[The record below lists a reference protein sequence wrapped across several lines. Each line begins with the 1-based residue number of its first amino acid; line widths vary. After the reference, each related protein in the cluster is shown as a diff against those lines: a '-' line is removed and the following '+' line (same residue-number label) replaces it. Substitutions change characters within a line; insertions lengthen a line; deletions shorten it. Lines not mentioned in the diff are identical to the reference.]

1 MECFLGR
8 RATCA
13 GAPVSN
19 RQLEKNAAMKP
30 FRQMLSYLWPQW
42 PRIVVVVFCALVI
55 AVLLSLSFVTIIPL
69 LKVMMGEEGL
79 HGWVDRKTVES
90 VYGLQFYS
98 PTAVELAED
107 REPSRKTHIEV
118 VRVAENSLAARAG
131 IRQRDFIADVNNLQ
145 TRENSNALYTQ
156 LLHELATARG
166 DVIPLRLW
174 RSQDDSPTLDLA
186 TPENE
191 SYVQELDWSPMKRFR
206 WEAETTVAR
215 IGQDIVRFLPVND
228 KVKSILIIMGAITV
242 VTLIRCIAKF
252 YQDYLGQKI
261 VETGINKMRERVF
274 GHMTRMPIGY
284 FAEERPSDL
293 ISRIVRD
300 TVTMGGAMR
309 VLLGKALREPMN
321 ALIMLITALFLNW
334 QLSLVFLCGA
344 PFVAVL
350 LGSFG
355 RKMKKAT
362 RHSLIASSQM
372 LSKLQETVTGL
383 RVVKIYN
390 QQEYELNHFRS
401 INDRLLKQLLKIS
414 KVDAATH
421 PVLEVMGMVAG
432 TGALVVGMVWVSKGQ
447 LDGPEFLLLLVL
459 LGAAAEA
466 IRKTSDL
473 YTKIQQA
480 NAAAERIFEILEQ
493 PLEPEKPDAIPLPPA
508 RGVIE
513 FQNVVFTYPGSP
525 RPTLHG
531 INLTITA
538 GQNVAIVGANGS
550 GKTTLANLLPRFYDP
565 DSGRVLVDGR
575 DIRDVTIRSLRDQI
589 GMVTQQVISFND
601 TIASNIAYGKSDAT
615 QDEIVAAAKRAYAHE
630 FVTRLP
636 NGYDTVIGEQ
646 GVGLSGG
653 QLQRIVIARAIVKN
667 PAILIFDEATS
678 QIDAESEAK
687 IHEAIKEIMRGRT
700 TLMIAHRFSTV
711 IAADMIV
718 VMNDGRIIAKGQH
731 EELIRTCPVY
741 QALYETQLVKA

>member
-1 MECFLGR
+1 
-8 RATCA
+8 
-13 GAPVSN
+13 
-19 RQLEKNAAMKP
+19 MKP
-30 FRQMLSYLWPQW
+30 FKQMLSYLWPQW
-42 PRIVVVVFCALVI
+42 RRIVVVVFCALVI

-107 REPSRKTHIEV
+107 REPSRKTHLEV

-261 VETGINKMRERVF
+261 VETGINKMREQVF

-432 TGALVVGMVWVSKGQ
+432 AGALVVGMVWVSKGQ

-601 TIASNIAYGKSDAT
+601 TIASNIAYGKSGAT

-630 FVTRLP
+630 FITRLP
-636 NGYDTVIGEQ
+636 NGYDTVVGEQ

>member
-1 MECFLGR
+1 MR
-8 RATCA
+8 
-13 GAPVSN
+13 
-19 RQLEKNAAMKP
+19 P
-30 FRQMLSYLWPQW
+30 FRQMLGYLWPQW

-79 HGWVDRKTVES
+79 HGWVDRKTVET

-98 PTAVELAED
+98 PTAVELTED
-107 REPSRKTHIEV
+107 REPSRKTHLEV
-118 VRVAENSLAARAG
+118 VKVAENSLAAKAG

-145 TRENSNALYTQ
+145 TRENANAHYSQ
-156 LLHELATARG
+156 LLHELAAARG
-166 DVIPLRLW
+166 DVIPLKLW
-174 RSQDDSPTLDLA
+174 RARDDSPSVDLA

-191 SYVQELDWSPMKRFR
+191 SYLQGLDWSPMKRFR
-206 WEAETTVAR
+206 WEAETTAAR
-215 IGQDIVRFLPVND
+215 YGQHIVRFLPAND
-228 KVKSILIIMGAITV
+228 KVKSILIIMGAMTV

-261 VETGINKMRERVF
+261 VETGINEMREDVF
-274 GHMTRMPIGY
+274 DHMTRMPIGY
-284 FAEERPSDL
+284 FADERPSDL

-321 ALIMLITALFLNW
+321 ALVMLITALFLNW

-383 RVVKIYN
+383 RVVKVYN
-390 QQEYELNHFRS
+390 QQEYELHRFRS

-421 PVLEVMGMVAG
+421 PTLEVLGMVAG
-432 TGALVVGMVWVSKGQ
+432 TGALVVGMVWVTKGQ

-480 NAAAERIFEILEQ
+480 NAAAERIFEILAQ

-508 RGVIE
+508 RGSIE
-513 FQNVVFTYPGSP
+513 FQNVVFTYPGAP

-565 DSGRVLVDGR
+565 DSGRVLVDGH
-575 DIRDVTIRSLRDQI
+575 DVRDVTIRSLRNQI
-589 GMVTQQVISFND
+589 GMVTQQVISFNE
-601 TIASNIAYGKSDAT
+601 TIASNIAYGKQGAT
-615 QDEIVAAAKRAYAHE
+615 QEEIVAAAKRAYAHE
-630 FVTRLP
+630 FITRQP
-636 NGYDTVIGEQ
+636 KGYDTVIGEQ

-687 IHEAIKEIMRGRT
+687 IHSAIEEIMKGRT
-700 TLMIAHRFSTV
+700 TIMIAHRFSTV

-718 VMNDGRIIAKGQH
+718 VMNDGRVIAQGQH
-731 EELIRTCPVY
+731 EQLIRTCPVY

>member
-1 MECFLGR
+1 
-8 RATCA
+8 
-13 GAPVSN
+13 
-19 RQLEKNAAMKP
+19 
-30 FRQMLSYLWPQW
+30 MLSYLWPQW
-42 PRIVVVVFCALVI
+42 PRIIVVVFCALVI

-69 LKVMMGEEGL
+69 LKVMIGEEGL
-79 HGWVDRKTVES
+79 HGWVDHKTTEG
-90 VYGLQFYS
+90 VYGLQFDS
-98 PTAVELAED
+98 SSAAELATRFD
-107 REPSRKTHIEV
+107 PSLKAHL
-118 VRVAENSLAARAG
+118 RVLDVEKDSLAAKAG
-131 IRQRDFIADVNNLQ
+131 IQSSDFIADVNDLQ
-145 TRENSNALYTQ
+145 VRENSGASYTR
-156 LLHELATARG
+156 LLHELAVARG
-166 DVIPLRLW
+166 DTISLKVRRQQGQVFAIE
-174 RSQDDSPTLDLA
+174 LA
-186 TPENE
+186 TPDNE
-191 SYVQELDWSPMKRFR
+191 PYIQDLDWSRIQR
-206 WEAETTVAR
+206 LQWQAQVAAARTGQR
-215 IGQDIVRFLPVND
+215 IVGLLPEND
-228 KVKSILIIMGAITV
+228 KVKAILIIMGAVTIIT
-242 VTLIRCIAKF
+242 LFRCIAKF

-261 VETGINKMRERVF
+261 VETGINKMREDVF
-274 GHMTRMPIGY
+274 GHMTHMPVGY
-284 FAEERPSDL
+284 FADERPSDL

-300 TVTMGGAMR
+300 TVIMGGAMR

-321 ALIMLITALFLNW
+321 ALVMLIMALFLNW

-362 RHSLIASSQM
+362 RHSLVASSQM

-421 PVLEVMGMVAG
+421 PVLEVLGMVAG
-432 TGALVVGMVWVSKGQ
+432 TAALVVGMVWVTKGQ

-508 RGVIE
+508 QGVIE

-531 INLTITA
+531 ISLTIAA

-550 GKTTLANLLPRFYDP
+550 GKTTLANLVPRFFDP
-565 DSGRVLVDGR
+565 DSGRVLVDGH
-575 DIRDVTIRSLRDQI
+575 DVPDVTIRSLRDQI

-601 TIASNIAYGKSDAT
+601 TIASNIAYGKQGAT

-630 FVTRLP
+630 FITRLP

-687 IHEAIKEIMRGRT
+687 IHEAIKEIMQGRT

-711 IAADMIV
+711 VAADMIV

>member
-1 MECFLGR
+1 
-8 RATCA
+8 
-13 GAPVSN
+13 
-19 RQLEKNAAMKP
+19 MKP
-30 FRQMLSYLWPQW
+30 FKQMLSYLWPQW
-42 PRIVVVVFCALVI
+42 RRIVVVVFCALVI

-107 REPSRKTHIEV
+107 REPSRKTHLEV

-261 VETGINKMRERVF
+261 VETGINKMREQVF

-432 TGALVVGMVWVSKGQ
+432 AGALVVGMVWVSKGQ

-575 DIRDVTIRSLRDQI
+575 DIRDVTIRSLRNQI

-601 TIASNIAYGKSDAT
+601 TIASNIAYGKSGAT

-630 FVTRLP
+630 FITRLP
-636 NGYDTVIGEQ
+636 NGYDTVVGEQ